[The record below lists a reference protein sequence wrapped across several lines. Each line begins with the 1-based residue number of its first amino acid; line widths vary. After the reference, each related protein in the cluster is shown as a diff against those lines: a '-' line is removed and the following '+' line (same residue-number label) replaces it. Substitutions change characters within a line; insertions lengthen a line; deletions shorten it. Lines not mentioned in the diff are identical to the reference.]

1 MSADKPS
8 PRSLERLII
17 TAASRPALARHVRL
31 RFDENRQRWI
41 MLAPERLLTPS
52 DTAVAVLQ
60 LCHADRSV
68 ATIAALL
75 AAEYAASKDT
85 ILADIVPLLQD
96 LADKG
101 YLTASR
107 C

>member
-1 MSADKPS
+1 MSANKPGSHS
-8 PRSLERLII
+8 PERLII
-17 TAASRPALARHVRL
+17 SAASRPALAHHVRL

-52 DTAVAVLQ
+52 DTAVAVLR
-60 LCHADRSV
+60 LCNADRSV
-68 ATIAALL
+68 ATIAAAL
-75 AAEYAASKDT
+75 ATEYAAAEDT

-101 YLTASR
+101 YVTATRS
-107 C
+107 